1 MDDPTGFDIAT
12 IAPPLPGMEAEVDEL
27 SEAQLRSREV
37 RRLFETQAG
46 AEPWMADYFELL
58 AEGWD
63 WRQAVYMLWATQ
75 PADARKPATQME
87 LATTMLG
94 LRSDRVIREWREK
107 NPAIDVRIRQLQLS
121 MLTKHRAD
129 VLATLV
135 AMAKTEDYKAHQ
147 DRKLFLEMTG
157 DYIPKSARVNIAL
170 PATLDDIAMADEA
183 TLRAMVRHGAVIDVE
198 AEDMQDGETDLE
210 PS

>member
-1 MDDPTGFDIAT
+1 MTVMSEIDLTPVAV
-12 IAPPLPGMEAEVDEL
+12 PLPGMDAEIDAY

-37 RRLFETQAG
+37 RRLFESQAG
-46 AEPWMADYFELL
+46 AEPWMEDYWDLL

-75 PADARKPATQME
+75 PADGRSPKTQAE
-87 LATTMLG
+87 LATQVLG
-94 LRSDRVIREWREK
+94 LRSDRVIRDWREK

-157 DYIPKSARVNIAL
+157 DYVPKSIRGNVTLPLTAEEIA
-170 PATLDDIAMADEA
+170 DADET
-183 TLRAMVRHGAVIDVE
+183 TLRAMVQDVIEVEATDVE
-198 AEDMQDGETDLE
+198 PNSDAE
-210 PS
+210 